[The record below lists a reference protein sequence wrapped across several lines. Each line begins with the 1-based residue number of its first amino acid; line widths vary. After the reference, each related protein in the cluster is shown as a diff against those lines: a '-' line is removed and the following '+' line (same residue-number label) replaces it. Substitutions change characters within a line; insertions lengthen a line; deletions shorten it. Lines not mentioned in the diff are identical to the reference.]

1 MRTRPDLDPPVPWS
15 NGPLTLFHGTILTHW
30 LGIARDGVSVRRG
43 RAKTDFGVGF
53 YATAD
58 QLQAVGRARQVA
70 ERRQDLPIVIWGHV
84 ERDALAS
91 LEALYFVRGHEGAED
106 FWSFVHHCRRG
117 AITHARSAQARPLYD
132 VVVGPVA
139 RNYHRRRA
147 YENMDQISFHTP
159 EAEALLNRITWSAYD
174 PTR

>member
-1 MRTRPDLDPPVPWS
+1 MRTRPDLNPPASWS
-15 NGPLTLFHGTILTHW
+15 NGPLPLFHGTVLTHW
-30 LGIARDGVSVRRG
+30 LEIARDGVRVSRG
-43 RAKTDFGVGF
+43 RVKTDFGVGF

-58 QLQAVGRARQVA
+58 RLQATGRAQQVA
-70 ERRQDLPIVIWGHV
+70 ERRQDRPVVVWGRLD
-84 ERDALAS
+84 RDALAS
-91 LEALYFVRGHEGAED
+91 LETLHFVRGHESAED
-106 FWSFVHHCRRG
+106 FWSFVHYCRGG
-117 AITHARSAQARPLYD
+117 AMTHGRSAQTKPLYD

-159 EAEALLNRITWSAYD
+159 EAEALLNRISWTAYD